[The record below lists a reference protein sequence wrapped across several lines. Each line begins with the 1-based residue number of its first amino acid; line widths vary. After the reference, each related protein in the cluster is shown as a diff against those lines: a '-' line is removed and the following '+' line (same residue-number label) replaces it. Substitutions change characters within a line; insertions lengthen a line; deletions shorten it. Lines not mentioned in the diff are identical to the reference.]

1 VDILLIEDDDIKA
14 SNIEEFLQNKIKKI
28 TRKKSWQTG
37 LVEIVKNRSYDLILL
52 DMSMPRYDYDGS
64 DNLYEFEP
72 FAGWEIMKE
81 MKRRKINISTIVI
94 TSFGTFGKDEN
105 RIDVNG
111 LNDKLELEFSNF
123 YKGIIRYNSSIVTWK
138 EELEKVLK

>member
-1 VDILLIEDDDIKA
+1 MDILLIEDDDIKA

-37 LVEIVKNRSYDLILL
+37 LVEIIKNRSYNLILL

-81 MKRRKINISTIVI
+81 MKRRKININTIVV

-111 LNDKLELEFSNF
+111 LNDKLKLEFSNF

-138 EELEKVLK
+138 EELDKVLK

>member
-1 VDILLIEDDDIKA
+1 MDILLIEDDDIKA

>member
-1 VDILLIEDDDIKA
+1 M
-14 SNIEEFLQNKIKKI
+14 
-28 TRKKSWQTG
+28 
-37 LVEIVKNRSYDLILL
+37 EIVKNRSYDLILL

-138 EELEKVLK
+138 EELEKSFKIVKRG

>member
-1 VDILLIEDDDIKA
+1 MDILLIEDDDIKA

-28 TRKKSWQTG
+28 IRKKSWQTG

>member
-1 VDILLIEDDDIKA
+1 MDILLIEDDDIKA

-37 LVEIVKNRSYDLILL
+37 LVEIVKNRSYNLILL